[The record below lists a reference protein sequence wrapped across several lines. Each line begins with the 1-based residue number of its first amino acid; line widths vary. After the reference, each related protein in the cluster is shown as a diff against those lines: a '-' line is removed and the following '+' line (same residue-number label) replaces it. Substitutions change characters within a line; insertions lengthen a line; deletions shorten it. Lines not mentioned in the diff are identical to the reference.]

1 MRNII
6 TIARKEIQAYFQSP
20 IAYVLVGAYAAM
32 FGYFFWSLVYFFV
45 LASMQSQMS
54 GRAMPMNLN
63 ELVIRNLLGNCGVLC
78 LFMIPMLTMRLF
90 AEEKSRGTMELLLT
104 SPLRDWEILLGKWA
118 GAVTMYT
125 SLLLFSGL
133 NMVFLFAYGKPDW
146 KPLAVGYLGLILQG
160 AAMLALGMFLSS
172 ITQSQIAAAFSTFV
186 LLLMLWVFEWMSNM
200 DQNTLTT
207 VLTYMSLLRHNES
220 FIKGVIDLKDTVY
233 YLSVSFFGLFLTARS
248 LESLRYR
255 G

>member
-45 LASMQSQMS
+45 RASMQSQMS

-248 LESLRYR
+248 RESLRYR

>member
-20 IAYVLVGAYAAM
+20 LAYVLVGAYAAM

-45 LASMQSQMS
+45 RASMQSQMS

>member
-45 LASMQSQMS
+45 RASMQSQMS
-54 GRAMPMNLN
+54 GRAM
-63 ELVIRNLLGNCGVLC
+63 LLGNCGVLC

>member
-45 LASMQSQMS
+45 RASMQSQMS

>member
-1 MRNII
+1 MRNIL
-6 TIARKEIQAYFQSP
+6 TIARKEINAYFQSP
-20 IAYVLVGAYAAM
+20 VAYVLIGAYAAM

-45 LASMQSQMS
+45 RASMQAQIT

-78 LFMIPMLTMRLF
+78 LFMVPILTMRLF

-104 SPLRDWEILLGKWA
+104 SPLRDWDILLGKWV
-118 GAVTMYT
+118 GAVVMYG

-133 NMVFLFAYGKPDW
+133 NLVFLFVHGNPDW
-146 KPLAVGYLGLILQG
+146 KPIAVGYLGLLLQG

-172 ITQSQIAAAFSTFV
+172 VTQSQVAAAFSTFV
-186 LLLMLWVFEWMSNM
+186 LLLLLWIFEWMSNM
-200 DQNTLTT
+200 DQNRLTEI
-207 VLTYMSLLRHNES
+207 LTYMSLLRHNEA
-220 FIKGVIDLKDTVY
+220 FIKGVLDLKDTLY